1 MRTAAWT
8 LAELA
13 AEASR
18 QSGSPVTYTDVDA
31 EQLAGILTGAGLPAG
46 LVAVLVDAETHTRTG
61 ALATV
66 TDDLR
71 TLLGRPTTTLA
82 EAVAEALS
90 HVCRL
95 PAGGGTHSRAR
106 RLPEGL
112 AAEAAP
118 VHVPCS
124 SPRANATSPRHRPPA
139 TGQPQLVP
147 HPRPDS
153 VYARSLRL
161 PCSDRLGRFRKA
173 ERWDVSHRP

>member
-1 MRTAAWT
+1 MVSTDGHEGKAYELTGDTAWT

-82 EAVAEALS
+82 QAVADALS
-90 HVCRL
+90 
-95 PAGGGTHSRAR
+95 
-106 RLPEGL
+106 
-112 AAEAAP
+112 
-118 VHVPCS
+118 
-124 SPRANATSPRHRPPA
+124 N
-139 TGQPQLVP
+139 
-147 HPRPDS
+147 
-153 VYARSLRL
+153 
-161 PCSDRLGRFRKA
+161 
-173 ERWDVSHRP
+173 